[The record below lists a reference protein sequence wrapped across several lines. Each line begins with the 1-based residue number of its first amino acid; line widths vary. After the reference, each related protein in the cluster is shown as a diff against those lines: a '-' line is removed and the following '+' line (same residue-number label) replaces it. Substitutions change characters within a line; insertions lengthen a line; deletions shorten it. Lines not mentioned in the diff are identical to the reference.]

1 MHFSEEK
8 QKKFA
13 AGAARKATHDVDN
26 ALFIQTA
33 TLMKS
38 LLFSCNLSAVGWKG
52 NAKGTH
58 LAVGKIF
65 HEHRNIQQR
74 EKRLIETR

>member
-13 AGAARKATHDVDN
+13 ARAARKVTHDVDN
-26 ALFIQTA
+26 SYFDEVTF
-33 TLMKS
+33 
-38 LLFSCNLSAVGWKG
+38 FSCNPSAVGWKG

-74 EKRLIETR
+74 EKLLIETR